1 MITDVDISPD
11 AAAAAIYFSNPQV
24 ITSNLNSSEISNKWR
39 FTISQ
44 AYTDTLDNE
53 DSIQNEDSNRDE
65 EYNEEYKDENDRSE
79 EELEREL
86 KSEYEEYKNEG
97 KSNSDITVIRGAVE
111 SEEEFNPKG
120 VWGPIKAR
128 LIPDTKRTL
137 AKLVSADVSQM
148 SSREYRFCKDL
159 AEYLMNNENSKQ
171 RVFELTGF
179 DDKDLEVA
187 HKYFKKYSKMKG
199 VAAKG
204 LKLALSTSSNGKV
217 SKQIG
222 GLTQFLFEL
231 SEVDGKP
238 IPEELRYRLFHGL
251 TPYLREI
258 WQKLPEDCL
267 SEDPQMCKD
276 KKKEYLDL
284 DEDGDIDEKD
294 AEIGL
299 KSVDF
304 VEEKIYEK

>member
-1 MITDVDISPD
+1 MITDLDISPE
-11 AAAAAIYFSNPQV
+11 AAAAAIYLSNPQV
-24 ITSNLNSSEISNKWR
+24 ITSNLNSKVSNKWT
-39 FTISQ
+39 FTLSQ
-44 AYTDTLDNE
+44 AYTETDASGDE
-53 DSIQNEDSNRDE
+53 EASENEDSNKYG
-65 EYNEEYKDENDRSE
+65 EYEDENDKSE

-86 KSEYEEYKNEG
+86 KSKYEEYKNGG
-97 KSNSDITVIRGAVE
+97 KSDSDITVIRGTVE
-111 SEEEFNPKG
+111 SEEEFSPKG

-258 WQKLPEDCL
+258 WQKMPEDCL

-284 DEDGDIDEKD
+284 DQDGDIDEKD

-304 VEEKIYEK
+304 VEKKIYEGNN